1 MNGFGYE
8 IVEALITDINPDSN
22 VKAAMNEIN
31 TAQRLRIAA
40 TERGESEKIIRIKQ
54 AEAEAEANILHGKG
68 IAGQRSAI
76 FEGLGKSVEEF
87 LKQIPDA
94 SSMKVMDMIMLIQY
108 IDTLK
113 EIGANSKSNVV
124 FVPHTPGN
132 VSDISE
138 QIRETVFADKLSKD

>member
-1 MNGFGYE
+1 
-8 IVEALITDINPDSN
+8 
-22 VKAAMNEIN
+22 
-31 TAQRLRIAA
+31 
-40 TERGESEKIIRIKQ
+40 
-54 AEAEAEANILHGKG
+54 
-68 IAGQRSAI
+68 
-76 FEGLGKSVEEF
+76 
-87 LKQIPDA
+87 
-94 SSMKVMDMIMLIQY
+94 MKVMDMIMLIQY

>member
-1 MNGFGYE
+1 MAITVAGRKMT
-8 IVEALITDINPDSN
+8 VSDALRQY
-22 VKAAMNEIN
+22 AE
-31 TAQRLRIAA
+31 
-40 TERGESEKIIRIKQ
+40 EKIG
-54 AEAEAEANILHGKG
+54 N
-68 IAGQRSAI
+68 
-76 FEGLGKSVEEF
+76 
-87 LKQIPDA
+87 
-94 SSMKVMDMIMLIQY
+94 SMKVMDMIMLIQY